1 MLGLVKKNKISTFE
15 IYEKTSKNINVKS
28 MKHEEITHKIIGCA
42 MKVHRVLG
50 NGFQE
55 VIYQRALAIE
65 FKKQELSYQREMEM
79 SIYYE
84 NINIGTRR
92 VDFFVED
99 NIMVEIKAV
108 IKLEEVHLAQA
119 MNYCQAYNLPI
130 GLLINFGSK
139 SLEFKR
145 VYNLNHPE
153 NKDYINQHPKIQ

>member
-1 MLGLVKKNKISTFE
+1 MK
-15 IYEKTSKNINVKS
+15 YEG
-28 MKHEEITHKIIGCA
+28 ITHKIIGCA
-42 MKVHRVLG
+42 MKVHATLG

-65 FKKQELSYQREMEM
+65 MEKQGLGFQREMEM
-79 SIYYE
+79 SIYYQD
-84 NINIGTRR
+84 IAIGTRR

-99 NIMVEIKAV
+99 RIMVELKAL

-130 GLLINFGSK
+130 GLLVNFGSK

-145 VYNLNHPE
+145 VYNMNHPE
-153 NKDYINQHPKIQ
+153 NRGYIKQNPKIHKS

>member
-1 MLGLVKKNKISTFE
+1 VPALVHS
-15 IYEKTSKNINVKS
+15 
-28 MKHEEITHKIIGCA
+28 A
-42 MKVHRVLG
+42 LG

-65 FKKQELSYQREMEM
+65 MIKQGLVFQREMEM
-79 SIYYE
+79 PIYYE
-84 NINIGTRR
+84 GEYIGKRR

-99 NIMVEIKAV
+99 NIMVELKAV
-108 IKLEEVHLAQA
+108 INLEEVHLAQA

-145 VYNLNHPE
+145 VYNVNHPE
-153 NKDYINQHPKIQ
+153 NKDYIRNNPTIIKSNKS